1 MGLYEEGV
9 RTSIFHQK
17 ELLVSPLNE
26 HLLCAQFFTFITS
39 LILPIAWQ
47 CE

>member
-26 HLLCAQFFTFITS
+26 HLLVLNS
-39 LILPIAWQ
+39 LPLLLL
-47 CE
+47 